1 MSERPLANPYRPFE
15 DDDVSTG
22 PFAGRLKAFEFLY
35 QQVTNPLGAQT
46 SIVLGRA
53 AIGKTALLRQFNRY
67 FDESFIGVYL
77 ALRERRIRSEADL
90 LRALAEE
97 ATAALTERNFSLSR
111 LSETQP
117 PDDAVRAWFSEDFLP
132 DVFHIIRKRRLVY
145 LLDDAG
151 TLTQAAADGRLP
163 QDIFAYLHERLRS
176 SSGLGFVL
184 AMDQRYEDQIP
195 AMSPLVGLTDSFR
208 LSALLPDEAAW
219 LLREPVRGV
228 YHVTDEGVEAANR
241 AAGGEPRLLQ
251 NFGYELYQRWLRQ
264 PDEIVMQAEDV
275 KQVSTLVARQND
287 EAFARQWHTRSRNER
302 LALTAITSLVYDDPL
317 GAIAPETVQAWLI
330 DSDYTLDLTSVH
342 AALRALEYDEMI
354 EASAS
359 GLRVKTGLMQTW
371 LLDNARM
378 NQSAA
383 PAAGGRRLRWAAL
396 ALLVLLAAVLVLI
409 VTQSGAPTAPG
420 EATAEPTVTL
430 VR

>member
-15 DDDVSTG
+15 DDDVSSG
-22 PFAGRLKAFEFLY
+22 PFAGRQKAFDFLY

-46 SIVLGRA
+46 CIVLGRE
-53 AIGKTALLRQFNRY
+53 AIGKTALLRQFNSY
-67 FDESFIGVYL
+67 FDETFIGAYL
-77 ALRERRIRSEADL
+77 ALRGRRINDEAGL
-90 LRALAEE
+90 LRALAEV

-117 PDDAVRAWFSEDFLP
+117 PDVPSRAWFGEQFLP

-151 TLTQAAADGRLP
+151 ALTKAIADGRLP
-163 QDIFAYLHERLRS
+163 QDTFTYLDELLRAN
-176 SSGLGFVL
+176 SGLGFVL

-208 LSALLPDEAAW
+208 LAALLPDEASW
-219 LLREPVRGV
+219 LLREPVRSL
-228 YHVTDEGVEAANR
+228 YRVTEEGVETAYR

-275 KQVSTLVARQND
+275 KQVSALVARQND
-287 EAFARQWHTRSRNER
+287 EAFARQWSVRSRNER

-317 GAIAPETVQAWLI
+317 GAISPETVQAWLI
-330 DSDYTLDLTSVH
+330 DSDYALDMTSVH
-342 AALRALEYDEMI
+342 AALRALEYDEVI
-354 EASAS
+354 EATAN
-359 GLRVKTGLMQTW
+359 GLRVKTGLLQTW
-371 LLDNARM
+371 LLENARM
-378 NQSAA
+378 NQS
-383 PAAGGRRLRWAAL
+383 PVPSAGSRRLRWAAL

-409 VTQSGAPTAPG
+409 VTQSGSPASSA